1 MARPQD
7 ASLRAIDLAGNSKDT
22 STPKDRYHLS
32 ERYAA
37 GFAQDRLR
45 LTDSLSLMP
54 GLRIEH
60 VRLESGTPATARAHR
75 TFVDVN
81 PSLHLLSRLAD
92 SVSVRAAVSRGLAR
106 PKFDELSSYEVESA
120 TKITI
125 GNPDL
130 DPTRAW
136 SLDAGVDYA
145 TPMLT
150 LSANGFYKDVAG
162 VIEEV
167 DTGLNRDTRD
177 IYQVQNVGDGWVR
190 GLELE
195 GRLRMPARVHR
206 WVRPFSVWAN
216 QTFLSSRLRAASG
229 MARPFKEQP
238 AWIANIGLDYNAER
252 TGTSISFIANVLAD
266 RYDYKPAGDVTAK
279 RGSTNMDMAVYQRL
293 RGNWRLFVEANNLT
307 DTDRA
312 ENEMFVNGTENRRT
326 EVYGRTVL
334 AGIQFGL

>member
-1 MARPQD
+1 M
-7 ASLRAIDLAGNSKDT
+7 DLAGNSKDT